1 MDYYED
7 MSAGC
12 LGKELQIAV
21 PTLAIHACDGKFHDV
36 IFTMYNLIVLLSKLP
51 VCQCCCHIYLYIY
64 IYIYIRQ

>member
-21 PTLAIHACDGKFHDV
+21 PTLAIHACDGKSY
-36 IFTMYNLIVLLSKLP
+36 TVL
-51 VCQCCCHIYLYIY
+51 
-64 IYIYIRQ
+64 